1 VFNVPVDVTGT
12 PSAPID
18 AEMEDLV
25 RAESR
30 RLYSI
35 AFSILQDASEAEDAV
50 QETLI
55 SAWRGWPWAAGASPT
70 PSWLTRVCV
79 NQCLN
84 RRRTRLRQMRV
95 AETAASQEPWQD
107 VHPASDLDLSRA
119 YAQLSKQQRAAVA
132 LHYFYGYTLDEC
144 AELLGNRPGT
154 VRSHIARALVTLRRA
169 VSA

>member
-1 VFNVPVDVTGT
+1 MFNVLVDVTGR
-12 PSAPID
+12 SRAPID
-18 AEMEDLV
+18 TEMEDLV
-25 RAESR
+25 RGESR

-35 AFSILQDASEAEDAV
+35 AFSILQDASEAEDAM

-55 SAWRGWPWAAGASPT
+55 SAWRGWDWAAGASPT
-70 PSWLTRVCV
+70 AGWLTRVCV

-84 RRRTRLRQMRV
+84 RRRTRRRQMRL
-95 AETAASQEPWQD
+95 AENAASHELWQD
-107 VHPASDLDLSRA
+107 VRPATDLDLARA

>member
-1 VFNVPVDVTGT
+1 VFNVLVDVTGT
-12 PSAPID
+12 SRAPID

-55 SAWRGWPWAAGASPT
+55 SAWRRWSWAAGTSPT
-70 PSWLTRVCV
+70 ASWLTRVCV

-84 RRRTRLRQMRV
+84 RRRTRLRQMRL
-95 AETAASQEPWQD
+95 AETAASNELWQD
-107 VHPASDLDLSRA
+107 VRRTTDLDLTRA

-132 LHYFYGYTLDEC
+132 LHYFHGYTLDEC
-144 AELLGNRPGT
+144 ANLLGTRPGT
-154 VRSHIARALVTLRRA
+154 VRSHIARALATLRRA
-169 VSA
+169 VAA

>member
-1 VFNVPVDVTGT
+1 MFNVLVDVTGT
-12 PSAPID
+12 SRAPID
-18 AEMEDLV
+18 TEMEDLV
-25 RAESR
+25 RGESR

-55 SAWRGWPWAAGASPT
+55 SAWRRWPWADATRPT

-84 RRRTRLRQMRV
+84 RRRTRLRQMRL
-95 AETAASQEPWQD
+95 AETAASREPWQD
-107 VHPASDLDLSRA
+107 VRPATDLDLARA

>member
-1 VFNVPVDVTGT
+1 
-12 PSAPID
+12 
-18 AEMEDLV
+18 MEDLV

-55 SAWRGWPWAAGASPT
+55 SVWRKWPWAAGAPT

-84 RRRTRLRQMRV
+84 RRRSRLRQMRL
-95 AETAASQEPWQD
+95 ATSAADHDRWQD
-107 VHPASDLDLSRA
+107 AGPTTDPDLARA
-119 YAQLSKQQRAAVA
+119 YAQLSTQQRAAVA

-154 VRSHIARALVTLRRA
+154 VRSHIARALVTLRRT
-169 VSA
+169 VSR

>member
-1 VFNVPVDVTGT
+1 MFNVLVDVTGT
-12 PSAPID
+12 PRAPIE

-25 RAESR
+25 RVESR

-55 SAWRGWPWAAGASPT
+55 SAWRSWPWAAGTSPT

-84 RRRTRLRQMRV
+84 RRRTRLRQMRL
-95 AETAASQEPWQD
+95 AESAANREPWQD
-107 VHPASDLDLSRA
+107 VRPATDLDLARA
-119 YAQLSKQQRAAVA
+119 YARLSRQQRAAVA

-169 VSA
+169 VSP

>member
-1 VFNVPVDVTGT
+1 
-12 PSAPID
+12 
-18 AEMEDLV
+18 MEDLV
-25 RAESR
+25 RANSR

-55 SAWRGWPWAAGASPT
+55 SIWRRWPWAAGTRPT

-84 RRRTRLRQMRV
+84 RRRSRLRQMRL
-95 AETAASQEPWQD
+95 ATTAAERDTWQD
-107 VHPASDLDLSRA
+107 AGPTTDPDLARA
-119 YAQLSKQQRAAVA
+119 YGELSKQQRAAVA

-144 AELLGNRPGT
+144 AELIGTRPGT
-154 VRSHIARALVTLRRA
+154 VRSHIARALVTLRRT
-169 VSA
+169 VLP

>member
-1 VFNVPVDVTGT
+1 MFNVLVDVTGT
-12 PSAPID
+12 SRAPINT
-18 AEMEDLV
+18 EMEDLV
-25 RAESR
+25 RGESR

-55 SAWRGWPWAAGASPT
+55 SAWRRWPWAEGTSPA

-84 RRRTRLRQMRV
+84 RRRTRLRQMRL
-95 AETAASQEPWQD
+95 AEAAATHEPWPD
-107 VHPASDLDLSRA
+107 VRPATDLDLARA
-119 YAQLSKQQRAAVA
+119 YAQLSRQQRAAVV
-132 LHYFYGYTLDEC
+132 LHYFHGYTLDEC
-144 AELLGNRPGT
+144 AGLLGARPGT

>member
-1 VFNVPVDVTGT
+1 
-12 PSAPID
+12 
-18 AEMEDLV
+18 MEDLV

-55 SAWRGWPWAAGASPT
+55 SVWRKWPWAAGPPT
-70 PSWLTRVCV
+70 PSWLARVCV

-84 RRRTRLRQMRV
+84 RRRSRLRQMRL
-95 AETAASQEPWQD
+95 ATTAADHDRWQD
-107 VHPASDLDLSRA
+107 AGTTTDLDLARA

-154 VRSHIARALVTLRRA
+154 VRSHIARALVTLRRR
-169 VSA
+169 VSP

>member
-1 VFNVPVDVTGT
+1 MFNGVVDVTGK
-12 PSAPID
+12 SRAPID
-18 AEMEDLV
+18 TEMEDLV
-25 RAESR
+25 RGESR

-55 SAWRGWPWAAGASPT
+55 SAWRKWPWAAGASPT
-70 PSWLTRVCV
+70 AGWLTRVCV

-84 RRRTRLRQMRV
+84 RRRTRLRQIRL
-95 AETAASQEPWQD
+95 AETAATQEPWQD
-107 VHPASDLDLSRA
+107 VHPPTDLDLGRA

-154 VRSHIARALVTLRRA
+154 VRSHLARALVTLRRA

>member
-1 VFNVPVDVTGT
+1 
-12 PSAPID
+12 
-18 AEMEDLV
+18 MEDLV
-25 RAESR
+25 RADSR

-55 SAWRGWPWAAGASPT
+55 SVWRRWPWAAGTRPT

-84 RRRTRLRQMRV
+84 RRRSRLRRV
-95 AETAASQEPWQD
+95 RLATMAAEHDRWRDAGPTT
-107 VHPASDLDLSRA
+107 DLDLARA
-119 YAQLSKQQRAAVA
+119 YAQLSKQQRAAIA

-154 VRSHIARALVTLRRA
+154 VRSHIARALVTLRRT
-169 VSA
+169 VSP

>member
-1 VFNVPVDVTGT
+1 MFNVLVDVTDR
-12 PSAPID
+12 PRAPID
-18 AEMEDLV
+18 AEMEHLV

-55 SAWRGWPWAAGASPT
+55 SVWRKWPWAAGTKPT

-84 RRRTRLRQMRV
+84 RRRSRLRRMRLV
-95 AETAASQEPWQD
+95 TTAAGHTRWHAERGDVITQD
-107 VHPASDLDLSRA
+107 VTQTSALWWSTDAGASC
-119 YAQLSKQQRAAVA
+119 
-132 LHYFYGYTLDEC
+132 G
-144 AELLGNRPGT
+144 P
-154 VRSHIARALVTLRRA
+154 
-169 VSA
+169 VSFP

>member
-1 VFNVPVDVTGT
+1 
-12 PSAPID
+12 
-18 AEMEDLV
+18 MEDVV
-25 RAESR
+25 RADSR

-55 SAWRGWPWAAGASPT
+55 SVWRKWPWAAGTRPT

-84 RRRTRLRQMRV
+84 RRRSRLRQIRL
-95 AETAASQEPWQD
+95 AATAADRDRWQD
-107 VHPASDLDLSRA
+107 SGPTADLDLARA
-119 YAQLSKQQRAAVA
+119 YAQLTKQQRAAVA

-154 VRSHIARALVTLRRA
+154 VRSHIARALVTLRRT
-169 VSA
+169 VSP

>member
-55 SAWRGWPWAAGASPT
+55 STWRKWPWAAGTRPT

-84 RRRTRLRQMRV
+84 RRRSRLRLTRL
-95 AETAASQEPWQD
+95 ATAAADHERWQD
-107 VHPASDLDLSRA
+107 VRPPADLDLARA

-144 AELLGNRPGT
+144 AGLMGNRPGT
-154 VRSHIARALVTLRRA
+154 VRSHLARALAMLRRA

>member
-1 VFNVPVDVTGT
+1 VFNVLVDVTGR
-12 PSAPID
+12 PRAPIE

-55 SAWRGWPWAAGASPT
+55 SVWRRWPWAAGTRPT
-70 PSWLTRVCV
+70 SSWLTRVCV

-84 RRRTRLRQMRV
+84 RRRSRLRQMRL
-95 AETAASQEPWQD
+95 ATTAADHERWQD
-107 VHPASDLDLSRA
+107 ASPTTDLDLARA

-154 VRSHIARALVTLRRA
+154 VRSHIARALVTLRRR
-169 VSA
+169 VSP